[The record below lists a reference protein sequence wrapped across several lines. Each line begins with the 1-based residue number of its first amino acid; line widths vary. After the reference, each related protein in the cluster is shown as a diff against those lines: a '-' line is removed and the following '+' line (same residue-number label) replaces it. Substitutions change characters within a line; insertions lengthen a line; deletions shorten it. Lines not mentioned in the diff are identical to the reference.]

1 VEFSRPVR
9 HIHGDP
15 FSMSSLEQDLAQLRF
30 DVTISNYGRLR
41 HIARIMAGRC
51 DRFIGITGGSG
62 YLGFADPAHNPEGL
76 TTPISVDTPLYND
89 VADEKTYSLK
99 DFLKLVIRGLGVEV
113 EVVPIDHPIA
123 FNLARDYSTPP
134 YHLMFDIAK
143 TIYELGY
150 RDLVPTPEGV
160 KRSAQWLADNPTI
173 TDTEVAKGFGNFYSH
188 NIKDRLIET
197 YQRSMNKINKTL
209 TPPLPH

>member
-1 VEFSRPVR
+1 MEFSRPVR

-89 VADEKTYSLK
+89 HDQSHFGTMIAQGENTMKEEHEKGSYMATVLRYP
-99 DFLKLVIRGLGVEV
+99 LVYV
-113 EVVPIDHPIA
+113 HA
-123 FNLARDYSTPP
+123 S
-134 YHLMFDIAK
+134 
-143 TIYELGY
+143 
-150 RDLVPTPEGV
+150 
-160 KRSAQWLADNPTI
+160 
-173 TDTEVAKGFGNFYSH
+173 
-188 NIKDRLIET
+188 
-197 YQRSMNKINKTL
+197 
-209 TPPLPH
+209 LPHSYGQ